1 MEKTNAE
8 HRTVLVT
15 AFEGWNDAGCAS
27 SLAVRTLIEHTEAL
41 PFTEVDDDFFYD
53 YRDTR
58 PQQCTALGFKR
69 IVWPSF
75 MFYRAII
82 SPELTLLLAVG
93 PEPNLH
99 WRDFC
104 TTIVGICEDEK
115 VDLIVN
121 LASIYESNPYT
132 RNIPIGRVDGS
143 DLSINEN
150 TYTGP
155 VGITTI
161 LNLSAAQQGQ
171 KSLSLWAD
179 VPEYLPFDQC
189 PPATL
194 ALMRSLCA
202 EVGVESMKGMASV
215 ELATQMWTK
224 QANNYVE
231 QNPALAQSLSEIEH
245 NWDVQQSHQQQKVAA
260 SELVDEAERFLR
272 SYDRCDWDAEGR
284 TEHTHPLDP
293 ESLPSSQIKK
303 HLKKFG
309 GDDTNQ

>member
-1 MEKTNAE
+1 
-8 HRTVLVT
+8 
-15 AFEGWNDAGCAS
+15 
-27 SLAVRTLIEHTEAL
+27 
-41 PFTEVDDDFFYD
+41 
-53 YRDTR
+53 
-58 PQQCTALGFKR
+58 
-69 IVWPSF
+69 
-75 MFYRAII
+75 
-82 SPELTLLLAVG
+82 
-93 PEPNLH
+93 
-99 WRDFC
+99 
-104 TTIVGICEDEK
+104 
-115 VDLIVN
+115 
-121 LASIYESNPYT
+121 
-132 RNIPIGRVDGS
+132 
-143 DLSINEN
+143 
-150 TYTGP
+150 
-155 VGITTI
+155 
-161 LNLSAAQQGQ
+161 
-171 KSLSLWAD
+171 
-179 VPEYLPFDQC
+179 
-189 PPATL
+189 
-194 ALMRSLCA
+194 MRSLCA